1 MTVVTLSLVSHTNVG
16 KTTLARTLLVQEVGE
31 VRDAPHVTDSVDAW
45 TLLRTGEGD
54 ELRLADTP
62 GFGDSARLLKRLR
75 GRANPIG
82 WFLSEVW
89 DRWRDRPFWASQQAL
104 AQVKANTDLVLYLV
118 SAAESPEG
126 AGYVAP
132 EMALLDWAG
141 KPVVVLLNQ
150 LGAPREPAVEAAEV
164 ERWRRHLA
172 GRPVLPLDAF
182 ARCWVQEGL
191 LWRTLHDALPA
202 DDERRAA
209 MARLAAAWTAERLAT
224 FDAAVGAMAD
234 ALAQAA
240 LQRAP
245 LPDGAGGLREKLG
258 AAIARLGK
266 AGDEGGAAAVAQRAL
281 NLQLGEQL
289 QAMTTRLVQL
299 HGLAGDAERQIPE
312 RVAGAFELRERVDEG
327 KAALW
332 GGAVTGA
339 LAGLKADIASGG
351 LTLGGG
357 LLVGAVLGALGGAG
371 IARGVNVVRGSEQSW
386 VAWSAAALHEAAE
399 TALLTYLAV
408 AHFGRGRGAWV
419 QGEAPAHWRG
429 VAQQALGPQ
438 RAALDA
444 LWAARGDGDAAPEV
458 LARSLHA
465 PLAQATR
472 AALEALYP
480 GAWPDHNRAVPATTT
495 TTTR

>member
-1 MTVVTLSLVSHTNVG
+1 MTVITLSLVSHTNVG
-16 KTTLARTLLVQEVGE
+16 KTTLARTLLAQDVGE
-31 VRDAPHVTDSVDAW
+31 VRDAPHVTDTVDTW
-45 TLLRTGEGD
+45 TLLRSPDGD

-75 GRANPIG
+75 ARANPIG

-118 SAAESPEG
+118 SAAESPEA

-132 EMALLDWAG
+132 EMALLDWTG
-141 KPVVVLLNQ
+141 KPIVVLLNQ
-150 LGAPREPAVEAAEV
+150 LGPPREPAFEAAEV

-172 GRPVLPLDAF
+172 GRTVLPLDAF
-182 ARCWVQEGL
+182 ARCWVQEGV
-191 LWRTLHDALPA
+191 LWRALAAALPEQGEA
-202 DDERRAA
+202 RAA
-209 MARLAAAWTAERLAT
+209 MGRLIDAWRAQRLAT
-224 FDAAVGAMAD
+224 FDAALNVIAD
-234 ALAQAA
+234 ALARIA

-245 LPDGAGGLREKLG
+245 LAAPGGGLRERLG
-258 AAIARLGK
+258 AAIARVGQSN
-266 AGDEGGAAAVAQRAL
+266 ADDGAAAARKAL
-281 NLQLGEQL
+281 NTQLGAQL
-289 QAMTTRLVQL
+289 QAMTTALIGL
-299 HGLAGDAERQIPE
+299 HGLAGDAERAIPE
-312 RVAGAFELRERVDEG
+312 RVANAFEKRERLDEG

-371 IARGVNVVRGSEQSW
+371 IARGVNTVRGREQSW
-386 VAWSAAALHEAAE
+386 LAWGADALDEAVQ

-419 QGEAPAHWRG
+419 QGEAPPHWRAV
-429 VAQQALGPQ
+429 VADALAPQ
-438 RAALDA
+438 RATLHA
-444 LWAARGDGDAAPEV
+444 LWAERGDAAADDARIAA
-458 LARSLHA
+458 LARQLHA
-465 PLAQATR
+465 PLA
-472 AALEALYP
+472 AAARGALQTLYP
-480 GAWPDHNRAVPATTT
+480 QAWPAHNAARDNTTT
-495 TTTR
+495 